1 MGIIM
6 NWKVLSSKYILTKRW
21 MTVRQDEVEL
31 PTGHVIPEYF
41 VFEYP
46 EWVNVIAIT
55 DEGKFLLVK
64 QYRHG
69 VGRVCWEIPAGV
81 VEKTDGSALAGAKR
95 ELLEETGY
103 GNGDW
108 SELMQISGNAA
119 SWNNITHCFLAKG
132 VRKIGGQNLDDG
144 EDLVC
149 DLKDEAEV
157 RAMLERGEFVQS
169 LMVAPLW
176 KYFSQKEVS
185 AKDILRSEV

>member
-1 MGIIM
+1 M

-149 DLKDEAEV
+149 ELKDEAEV